1 MRSIVIAVLLLFF
14 LCEAI
19 PGTKKEF
26 WEEKDYKQWSAQ
38 ECSKILNNSPWTRK
52 FTETW
57 NTDENGI
64 EDSRAYEKALG
75 LPPRDIA
82 DYPSLVNRT
91 SQPVTK
97 TIGVQVQF
105 HSALPVR
112 QALVRQDQILAGYD
126 SLSPEQRM
134 AFDQKAET
142 LLSPSNY
149 NDKIVITI
157 MRTSVHT
164 NTKAVFLCGSKG
176 KKVQLI
182 KFTPADPRTG
192 TFQYIFPRQVEGR
205 PLIDA
210 QDKELIL
217 EFPVISP
224 YIKKFYFKFN
234 VKKMMIN
241 GELQY

>member
-1 MRSIVIAVLLLFF
+1 MRRIVIAVLLLF
-14 LCEAI
+14 LLGEAI

-57 NTDENGI
+57 HSGETRID
-64 EDSRAYEKALG
+64 DSRAYEKILG
-75 LPPRDIA
+75 NPSDLRDYKPPVDTGI
-82 DYPSLVNRT
+82 RT
-91 SQPVTK
+91 FE
-97 TIGVQVQF
+97 VQMQLQ
-105 HSALPVR
+105 SALPVK
-112 QALVRQDQILAGYD
+112 QALVRQDQIMAGYD

-142 LLSPSNY
+142 LLSPSHY

-164 NTKAVFLCGSKG
+164 NTKAVFLCGSNG
-176 KKVQLI
+176 KKVPLI
-182 KFTPADPRTG
+182 KFTPEDPSTR

-224 YIKKFYFKFN
+224 FIKTFYFKFN
-234 VKKMMIN
+234 VNKMMIH
-241 GELQY
+241 GEPQY